1 MKIIDKK
8 QNKLCLNV
16 ETSESLANAI
26 RRHVNE
32 IYVLAIDSVDISKND
47 SPLYDETVAHRI
59 GLIPLKMQKGFKA
72 DSEKKLKI
80 KCKKA
85 GIVYSEELK
94 GDVEIVYDRIPITLL
109 NEDQELILTAT
120 VNLGKGKDHSKFSP
134 GLMYFRN
141 ICEITLNKKFA
152 NDFQK
157 KFKNKITEKGDKMI
171 VEDDLEKPIID
182 FCEGIAI
189 RNKEKIEVK
198 DKEGLIIDI
207 ESFGQIAPD
216 EIFMKATDILKKNLT
231 ELGKH
236 IK

>member
-1 MKIIDKK
+1 
-8 QNKLCLNV
+8 
-16 ETSESLANAI
+16 
-26 RRHVNE
+26 
-32 IYVLAIDSVDISKND
+32 
-47 SPLYDETVAHRI
+47 
-59 GLIPLKMQKGFKA
+59 
-72 DSEKKLKI
+72 
-80 KCKKA
+80 
-85 GIVYSEELK
+85 
-94 GDVEIVYDRIPITLL
+94 
-109 NEDQELILTAT
+109 
-120 VNLGKGKDHSKFSP
+120 
-134 GLMYFRN
+134 MYFRN